1 MHLLTLI
8 HIFCN
13 CLWLKG
19 SGLMA
24 LGFIYIFINLNASL
38 IKDAKSP
45 NELLPWIQNQ
55 RFYPP

>member
-13 CLWLKG
+13 CL
-19 SGLMA
+19 GL
-24 LGFIYIFINLNASL
+24 IYIFINFNASL
-38 IKDAKSP
+38 IKVAKSP

-55 RFYPP
+55 RFYSP